1 MSTRLRTVV
10 REVIFFALTALVL
23 LAARS
28 SLADHYTVPTGSME
42 YTLIPGDR
50 IVVDKLT
57 YGLRIPFTD
66 WELTNGTS
74 VKRGEVVVFDS
85 PEEDVRLVKRIVAVG
100 GDTIVIRNGH
110 IFITGKPMASPKNPV
125 EEIYGDRIVR
135 LNLAYGGGP
144 DLGPMRIPEG
154 NLLAIGDARGNSR
167 DGRLFGLIPEDK
179 VYGRAISVYYRRG
192 EGLVWKGL

>member
-1 MSTRLRTVV
+1 MSPRFRTII
-10 REVIFFALTALVL
+10 REVISFGLTALVL

-42 YTLIPGDR
+42 YTLMPGDR

-57 YGLRIPFTD
+57 YGLRFPFTD
-66 WELTNGTS
+66 WELTSGTP
-74 VKRGEVVVFDS
+74 VQRGEVVVFDS

-100 GDTIVIRNGH
+100 GDTIVIRNGR
-110 IFITGKPMASPKNPV
+110 IFITGESMASPQNPV

-144 DLGPMRIPEG
+144 DFGPERIPAG
-154 NLLAIGDARGNSR
+154 YLLAIGDSRGNSR
-167 DGRLFGLIPEDK
+167 DGRIFGLIPDDR
-179 VYGRAISVYYRRG
+179 VYGRAIAVYYRRG

>member
-1 MSTRLRTVV
+1 MSPRLQAIA
-10 REVIFFALTALVL
+10 REVLFFGLTALVL

-50 IVVDKLT
+50 IVVDKLS
-57 YGLRIPFTD
+57 YGFRVPFTD
-66 WELTNGTS
+66 WKLTDGTP

-100 GDTIVIRNGH
+100 GDSIAIYNGH
-110 IFITGKPMASPKNPV
+110 VFINGKPLTSPSSPL
-125 EEIYGDRIVR
+125 EEIFDDRVIN

-144 DLGPMRIPEG
+144 NLGPMQIPDG
-154 NLLAIGDARGNSR
+154 YLLPIGDARGNSR
-167 DGRLFGLIPEDK
+167 DGRLFGLIPQDK

-192 EGLVWKGL
+192 EGLVWKKL

>member
-1 MSTRLRTVV
+1 MSTRLRTIV
-10 REVIFFALTALVL
+10 REVIFFGLTALVL

-42 YTLIPGDR
+42 YTLMPGDR

-66 WELTNGTS
+66 WALTNGTP
-74 VKRGEVVVFDS
+74 VQRGEVVVFDS

-100 GDTIVIRNGH
+100 GDTIVIRDGQ
-110 IFITGKPMASPKNPV
+110 ISITGKSMASPTNPF
-125 EEIYGDRIVR
+125 EEIYGDRIIR
-135 LNLAYGGGP
+135 LNMAYGGGP
-144 DLGPMRIPEG
+144 DLGPMRIPAG
-154 NLLAIGDARGNSR
+154 FLLAIGDARGNSR